1 MTKKSTNCIAS
12 QRVTVDT
19 ARIPQWSA
27 DELASGLLRDMR
39 NWFSVPENREKF
51 EAWMREQA
59 EG

>member
-1 MTKKSTNCIAS
+1 MTGTQEPRI
-12 QRVTVDT
+12 DT

-51 EAWMREQA
+51 EAWMRERA

>member
-1 MTKKSTNCIAS
+1 MTGTQEPRI
-12 QRVTVDT
+12 DT

-39 NWFSVPENREKF
+39 NWFSKPENREKF

-59 EG
+59 ER